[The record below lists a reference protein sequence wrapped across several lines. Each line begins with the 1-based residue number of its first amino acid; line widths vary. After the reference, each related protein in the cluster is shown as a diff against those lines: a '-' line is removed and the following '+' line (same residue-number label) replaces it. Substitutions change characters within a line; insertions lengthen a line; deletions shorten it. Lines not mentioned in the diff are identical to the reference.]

1 MWATPEQSCG
11 SGFPPGRGGPPQ
23 AGSSRAPTRAP
34 AVTVPATTPGIP
46 VRQQGSQAHIRGC
59 TYKVCPVYLQNVLE
73 TVTLAE
79 PGSYSSSPLP
89 RELRGQALPHTRA
102 LQWVGGGSQLHCGA
116 GSALGA
122 QVQWPH
128 LCQVGSAAPSQPVFH
143 GFTQDTHQLLKSC
156 SMPQNRLFA
165 DLTEKQV

>member
-89 RELRGQALPHTRA
+89 PEHRRQALPHTRA
-102 LQWVGGGSQLHCGA
+102 LQWVGGGVTAALRGRLCFGSSGA
-116 GSALGA
+116 
-122 QVQWPH
+122 V
-128 LCQVGSAAPSQPVFH
+128 AAPVP
-143 GFTQDTHQLLKSC
+143 GGLC
-156 SMPQNRLFA
+156 STFSASFPRVHSGHTSTTNIMQHA
-165 DLTEKQV
+165 TKQIVC